1 MNEARSEENE
11 KNIVFI
17 IDDQATSRI
26 IMESIARTIDDQ
38 IEVMSFDNA
47 ISALQALQ
55 DQQTSKPD
63 LILTDYQMP
72 AMDGVQFIEK
82 IRADGQFN
90 DIPIIIIT
98 TLEDRE
104 ALYNALEAG
113 ATDFL
118 VKPVDIHEC
127 QVRCRNLLT
136 MQQQKLIISNHAQS
150 LEQKVREPL
159 NKCSCVN
166 LKP

>member
-1 MNEARSEENE
+1 
-11 KNIVFI
+11 
-17 IDDQATSRI
+17 
-26 IMESIARTIDDQ
+26 
-38 IEVMSFDNA
+38 MSFDNA
-47 ISALQALQ
+47 ISALQAPE
-55 DQQTSKPD
+55 TSKPD

-82 IRADGQFN
+82 VRAAGQFN

-98 TLEDRE
+98 ALEDRE

-127 QVRCRNLLT
+127 QVRCPKPADHAAAKADH
-136 MQQQKLIISNHAQS
+136 QQPCPVSGAKSQGGH
-150 LEQKVREPL
+150 
-159 NKCSCVN
+159 
-166 LKP
+166 

>member
-1 MNEARSEENE
+1 
-11 KNIVFI
+11 
-17 IDDQATSRI
+17 
-26 IMESIARTIDDQ
+26 
-38 IEVMSFDNA
+38 MSFDNA
-47 ISALQALQ
+47 ISALQAPE
-55 DQQTSKPD
+55 TSKPD

-82 IRADGQFN
+82 VRAAGQFN

-98 TLEDRE
+98 ALEDRE

-118 VKPVDIHEC
+118 VKPMDIHEC

-136 MQQQKLIISNHAQS
+136 MQRQKHNA
-150 LEQKVREPL
+150 PL
-159 NKCSCVN
+159 PLRINR
-166 LKP
+166 